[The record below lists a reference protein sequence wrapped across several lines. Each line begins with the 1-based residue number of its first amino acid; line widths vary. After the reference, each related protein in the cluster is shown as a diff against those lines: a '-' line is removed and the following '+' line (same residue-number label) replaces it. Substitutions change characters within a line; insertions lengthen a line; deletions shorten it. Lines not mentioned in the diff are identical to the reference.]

1 MNVKEKKK
9 IFNIILIGGGSVSTG
24 LKKDVFTSL
33 PNHYSSVISFNN
45 NKFKVK
51 GIIEKDLT
59 TRKLIKD
66 KIKILCFK
74 SIKEIKKA
82 SCNDIFVICT
92 PPNKRFNIIKE
103 LVDLNAKT
111 IICEKPLCINYK
123 ESQSIAKIIKKNN
136 VNFFTNFHRRTI
148 TNLIVLKGKLK
159 NCVAIN
165 VHYNNGLHNYA
176 SHAID
181 LINFYFGKL
190 KYVKYLE
197 EKKISTKPDSSI
209 SFYGMLD
216 NDRKVTFHSYDKIKY
231 DLFDIEFVCKDKR
244 ITLKTGGVIICEE
257 KPIKNNFYEGY
268 KHLKVIKTKN
278 KKNRDFK
285 ELYYNLYH
293 YMVTGKK
300 NSLCNIEDAC
310 YVVKVCDKVKKS
322 FKNGKKI
329 YI

>member
-1 MNVKEKKK
+1 MYECKKKKK
-9 IFNIILIGGGSVSTG
+9 IFNIILIGGGTVSTG
-24 LKKDVFTSL
+24 LKEKVFTNL
-33 PNHYSSVISFNN
+33 PNHYSSIISLKN

-51 GIIEKDLT
+51 GIIEKNLV

-82 SCNDIFVICT
+82 TSNDIFVICT
-92 PPNKRFNIIKE
+92 PPYERFNIIKE
-103 LVDLNAKT
+103 LIDLNAKT

-123 ESQSIAKIIKKNN
+123 ESHSIANIIKKSN

-148 TNLIVLKGKLK
+148 TDLIVLKGKLK

-190 KYVKYLE
+190 KYVKYFE
-197 EKKISTKPDSSI
+197 EKKVSAKSDSSI

-216 NDRKVTFHSYDKIKY
+216 NNRKVTFHSYFFEY
-231 DLFDIEFVCKDKR
+231 F
-244 ITLKTGGVIICEE
+244 ITLC
-257 KPIKNNFYEGY
+257 
-268 KHLKVIKTKN
+268 
-278 KKNRDFK
+278 
-285 ELYYNLYH
+285 
-293 YMVTGKK
+293 
-300 NSLCNIEDAC
+300 DAPE
-310 YVVKVCDKVKKS
+310 
-322 FKNGKKI
+322 
-329 YI
+329 